1 MALLESSLPDLSMN
15 DQAPA
20 RGDVTALLRSWR
32 AGDPAALDL
41 LVALVYDA
49 LRQLAAQR
57 LRRSGSGG
65 VTLQPT
71 ALVHEAFLRLVHGD
85 IDWQSRAHFFA
96 VASKTMRNVAI
107 DHARRRQAGKRGGDV
122 VRVDLTGEADLAAAG
137 PAVDVL
143 ALDEALSRLEALDAR
158 QAKVVELRFFA
169 GLSSP
174 EIAALLDCS
183 PTTVERDWRTAR
195 AWLFRE
201 LEGQG

>member
-1 MALLESSLPDLSMN
+1 MTA
-15 DQAPA
+15 QAPA
-20 RGDVTALLRSWR
+20 NGDVTSLLRSWR
-32 AGDPAALDL
+32 AGDASALDR
-41 LVALVYDA
+41 LVPLVYGV

-57 LRRSGSGG
+57 LRGAGAG
-65 VTLQPT
+65 NTLQPT

-107 DHARRRQAGKRGGDV
+107 DHARRRLADKRGGDV
-122 VRVDLTGEADLAAAG
+122 LRVDVTAVEEALASA

-143 ALDEALSRLEALDAR
+143 ALDEALSRLEALDPR

-169 GLSSP
+169 GLSA
-174 EIAALLDCS
+174 EETAAVLECS
-183 PTTVERDWRTAR
+183 AATVVRDWRTAR

-201 LEGQG
+201 LEDKA